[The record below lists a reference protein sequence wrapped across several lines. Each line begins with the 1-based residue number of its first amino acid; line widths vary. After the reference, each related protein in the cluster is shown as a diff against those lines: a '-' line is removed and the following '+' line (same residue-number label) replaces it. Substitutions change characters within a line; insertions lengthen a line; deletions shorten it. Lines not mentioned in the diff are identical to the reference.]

1 MARNIQRLSALEVTR
16 ASTPGLYAD
25 GAGLYLRVGRG
36 GAKSWAFR
44 FMLNGKAREMGF
56 GGLTKVSLADARKRA
71 IEARSL
77 LGEGRDPLAHRED
90 ESQQRVAAEKLT
102 AARSMTFDM
111 CAEAYISA
119 HEVSWRNEKHR
130 QQWRNTLTTYVS
142 PVFGSVPVQDI
153 DIDLVMKA
161 VESLWSK
168 KTETARR
175 VRGRIE
181 IILDWAK
188 VRGYR
193 SGENPARWRGNLV
206 HLLPARSKVRKVK
219 HHAALPYTEMGGFMR
234 DLREMEGT
242 GAAALEFLILTVGR
256 TGEVIGARWPELNL
270 KSGVWV
276 VPAERMKSGREHRVP
291 LSPATIALVKRR
303 PHAKDGYVFTARS
316 PDAPLSN
323 MALLMTLGRMN
334 HGNITAHGF
343 RSTFRDWAAERTSFP
358 SEVVEMALAHV
369 IEDKTEAAY
378 RRGDLFDKRR
388 QLMDAWAAY
397 CASDTSPATGT

>member
-1 MARNIQRLSALEVTR
+1 
-16 ASTPGLYAD
+16 
-25 GAGLYLRVGRG
+25 
-36 GAKSWAFR
+36 
-44 FMLNGKAREMGF
+44 
-56 GGLTKVSLADARKRA
+56 
-71 IEARSL
+71 
-77 LGEGRDPLAHRED
+77 
-90 ESQQRVAAEKLT
+90 
-102 AARSMTFDM
+102 
-111 CAEAYISA
+111 
-119 HEVSWRNEKHR
+119 VSWRNAKHR

-153 DIDLVMKA
+153 DIDLVMK
-161 VESLWSK
+161 VLEPLWSK

-219 HHAALPYTEMGGFMR
+219 HHAALPYAEIGGFMK
-234 DLREMEGT
+234 DLRKVEGT
-242 GAAALEFLILTVGR
+242 SAAALEFLILTVGR
-256 TGEVIGARWPELNL
+256 TGEVIGARWPEFNL

-291 LSPATIALVKRR
+291 LSAAAIAVAKRMA
-303 PHAKDGYVFTARS
+303 HSMDGYVFSSRS
-316 PDAPLSN
+316 LATPLSN

-334 HGNITAHGF
+334 FGNITAHGF
-343 RSTFRDWAAERTSFP
+343 RSTFRDWAAECTNFP
-358 SEVVEMALAHV
+358 NEVVEMALAHL

-388 QLMDAWAAY
+388 SLLNAWAEH
-397 CASDTSPATGT
+397 CATVVTTSDTP